1 MIDLYGDA
9 LASSFKAILTM
20 RLIKVAALLA
30 GLIAGVGINDAHAGL
45 YSYGSYGFSGSNV
58 HVSDP
63 SLGIANEYGGA
74 GLITL
79 NGPFSLNAYCVDLA
93 DWLLASGTYNFGV
106 DPATDPNLAGTS
118 SITGDSKIAD
128 ISALIFNGQNSA
140 AVQLAIWET
149 EYGAAASFT
158 PDDSSLQQV
167 ADQYLANATTSWT
180 VPSNFDLY
188 ELTAA
193 DGPANQTLVYLADPP
208 SSVREP
214 GTLALLGG
222 ALFLV
227 AFAGRRQHWTAAM
240 APG

>member
-1 MIDLYGDA
+1 
-9 LASSFKAILTM
+9 M
-20 RLIKVAALLA
+20 RLIKVTLLLA
-30 GLIAGVGINDAHAGL
+30 GLIAGVGVTDAHAGL
-45 YSYGSYGFSGSNV
+45 YTYGSYGFSGSNV
-58 HVSDP
+58 HFSDP
-63 SLGIANEYGGA
+63 SLGINNEYGGA

-79 NGPFSLNAYCVDLA
+79 TGPFSINAYCVDLS
-93 DWLLASGTYNFGV
+93 DWLLGSGTYNFGV
-106 DPATDPNLAGTS
+106 NPATDPNLTGTS

-128 ISALIFNGQNSA
+128 ISALIFNGQNTA

-158 PDDSSLQQV
+158 PDDGSLQQV
-167 ADQYLANATTSWT
+167 ATQYLADASTIWT

-193 DGPANQTLVYLADPP
+193 GGPANQTLVYLADPP
-208 SSVREP
+208 SPVREP

-222 ALFLV
+222 AIFLI
-227 AFAGRRQHWTAAM
+227 ALTAQRRPWAASM

>member
-9 LASSFKAILTM
+9 LPLLFKVNFVM
-20 RLIKVAALLA
+20 RLIKIAALIA
-30 GLIAGVGINDAHAGL
+30 GLIAGTGITDAHAGL
-45 YSYGSYGFSGSNV
+45 YTYGSYSFSGSNV
-58 HVSDP
+58 HFSDS
-63 SLGIANEYGGA
+63 SLGITNEYGGS

-79 NGPFSLNAYCVDLA
+79 NGPFPINAYCVDLS
-93 DWLLASGTYNFGV
+93 DWLLGSGTYNFGV
-106 DPATDPNLAGTS
+106 NPATDPNLTGTS

-167 ADQYLANATTSWT
+167 ASQYLTDASTSWT
-180 VPSNFDLY
+180 VPSNWDLY
-188 ELTAA
+188 ELTAV
-193 DGPANQTLVYLADPP
+193 GPANQTLVYMADPP
-208 SSVREP
+208 SPVAEP

-222 ALFLV
+222 AIFMI
-227 AFAGRRQHWTAAM
+227 AITAQRRPWATSM
-240 APG
+240 ATG